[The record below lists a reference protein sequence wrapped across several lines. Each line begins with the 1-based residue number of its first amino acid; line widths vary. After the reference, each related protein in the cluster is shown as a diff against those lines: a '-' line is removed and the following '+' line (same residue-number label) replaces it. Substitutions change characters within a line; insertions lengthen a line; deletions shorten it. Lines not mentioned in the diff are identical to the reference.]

1 MICNNCGKEIP
12 EEANVCPL
20 CGTPTA
26 NFQQP
31 DVFEATAP
39 VENSQPDPSAQPEFA
54 PQGEPYAPPQQEAF
68 PPYQPMPVYAPPVE
82 QAPET
87 TKPRSAYW
95 AAILHLLIGELGFG
109 YYYRGMK
116 DKAKNCI
123 IMFIVGILTSWL
135 FVGAVLILVVEIINI
150 VEAVKLF
157 KGDYPTDAYGR
168 TLYQEF

>member
-1 MICNNCGKEIP
+1 MICNSCGKEIP
-12 EEANVCPL
+12 NEANVCPL
-20 CGTPTA
+20 CGTPVGA
-26 NFQQP
+26 
-31 DVFEATAP
+31 AP
-39 VENSQPDPSAQPEFA
+39 APQPE
-54 PQGEPYAPPQQEAF
+54 QPQQEYAA
-68 PPYQPMPVYAPPVE
+68 PQPEQPQPEYAAPAYVAPAPAYQPPVE

-87 TKPRSAYW
+87 TKSRSAYW

-123 IMFIVGILTSWL
+123 IMFIVGVCTSWIFGL
-135 FVGAVLILVVEIINI
+135 GGILILVVEIINL